1 MSAEVTTKS
10 LLINPP
16 DASGKAEFAWSGLHR
31 RLDASHAALK
41 RRLTPSPEEKQKIL
55 HARAQSLATDG
66 KKEASSPDLSLEVVE
81 FVLGSE
87 HYDIESSHIL
97 KTLPLPA
104 SPPLPCPPPIV

>member
-10 LLINPP
+10 LLIYPP

-41 RRLTPSPEEKQKIL
+41 RRLTPSPEENQKIL

-66 KKEASSPDLSLEVVE
+66 KKEASSPDLSLEVAE
-81 FVLGSE
+81 SLLTAD
-87 HYDIESSHIL
+87 HYGIESCHIRE
-97 KTLPLPA
+97 
-104 SPPLPCPPPIV
+104 I